1 MTDGERGRAT
11 EKDPPSHRLHDR
23 GKERHDAREQEE
35 GDGGAAER
43 HRRESPVDGAE
54 REPGHGRDDEP
65 RNDPPS
71 PGSRPHQ
78 RFGRGAALGLTLTR
92 LLLGPGVLLIA
103 ALGGDGRILGAVV
116 VVATLTDIFDG
127 KVARRFGV
135 ATAELRRLDSI
146 ADTIFYAGAGIALW
160 LRHADVLRAS
170 APLLIAFLAMQV
182 GGHLLDV
189 WKFGRDTSYHTWS
202 GRAFGVALCIAVTLV
217 FWTGHGGGW
226 LNAALIVGMVAHL
239 DACAITMILPSW
251 HHDVHTIRNAV
262 RIRRDSESRT

>member
-1 MTDGERGRAT
+1 MAGTTSPATIHVPLARGRI
-11 EKDPPSHRLHDR
+11 S
-23 GKERHDAREQEE
+23 
-35 GDGGAAER
+35 
-43 HRRESPVDGAE
+43 
-54 REPGHGRDDEP
+54 
-65 RNDPPS
+65 
-71 PGSRPHQ
+71 GS
-78 RFGRGAALGLTLTR
+78 GAALGLTLTR
-92 LLLGPGVLLIA
+92 LLLGPGVVLIA

-135 ATAELRRLDSI
+135 ATGELRRLDSI

-160 LRHADVLRAS
+160 LRHAEVLRAS
-170 APLLIAFLAMQV
+170 APLLVAFLAMQV
-182 GGHLLDV
+182 AGHLLDV

-202 GRAFGVALCIAVTLV
+202 GRAFGVVLCIAVTLV
-217 FWTGHGGGW
+217 FWTGHGGDW

-262 RIRRDSESRT
+262 RIRRSSESRT